1 MITKNP
7 TSRALIIH
15 SVVRF
20 DALHVEHH
28 RQQLRVLVEE
38 GYRHLIFDLEHT
50 EYINSSGLG
59 MLVEFHNSVARGGG
73 SFGLLN
79 VRPEILWLLHQTH
92 LDHLLPVA
100 GDPSDASARAGGAPA
115 GDAAPGRHQD
125 AMPGYDALHAIMS
138 DEILILTRVTL
149 LTERILQLSEPVAIG
164 KAMLDGLAEALNSRR
179 GALFLLTHRQERLEL
194 AHWIDAT
201 DHPIQPPAT
210 DFPLKF
216 GKIEH
221 QVIERG
227 KACMF
232 ELSDDDD
239 NPARAMLHG
248 LGFRRFMV
256 APILGALRPYGLLC
270 IEIDDD
276 PARLHVVQPL
286 VQAMTQI
293 GGLAMEK
300 TALLEQVTLQKDE
313 LNDAIERLR
322 HSRNALRDASHLA
335 AIGSLLTGLG
345 HQLNNKL
352 APVIGYLQM
361 LMGQDD
367 LSDDAKKKMA
377 AISVA
382 AVEIHEIAQKMAHV
396 SGLRSMR
403 NVPMD
408 PLEVLRV
415 ALTLFD
421 PLIQQKHIAL
431 RLSGLDGAIGRVQGD
446 SDLFLQAMI
455 AILHRSITSFA
466 ASHPAPRVTISAS
479 QSDDAFELVV
489 EDNGQALLPV
499 DVGESSDPFLPFEQL
514 EEGSMSSYSIPRGI
528 LHRLK
533 GSMDLFPLP
542 DGGKR
547 VLLQLPLT

>member
-20 DALHVEHH
+20 DALRVEHH
-28 RQQLRVLVEE
+28 RQQLRVLMEE
-38 GYRHLIFDLEHT
+38 GYRHLIFDLETT

-59 MLVEFHNSVARGGG
+59 MLVEFHNSTLRNGG

-79 VRPEILWLLHQTH
+79 VQPEILCLLHQTH

-100 GDPSDASARAGGAPA
+100 DETADASPGAT
-115 GDAAPGRHQD
+115 APGHRQE
-125 AMPGYDALHAIMS
+125 ASLSSYDALHAIMS
-138 DEILILTRVTL
+138 EEILMLARITR

-164 KAMLDGLAEALNSRR
+164 KAMLDGLAEALESRR
-179 GALFLLTHRQERLEL
+179 GALFLLTQHQERLAL

-201 DHPIQPPAT
+201 DHPIQPPTT
-210 DFPLKF
+210 DYPLKF

-227 KACMF
+227 TTRMF

-239 NPARAMLHG
+239 NPSCALLHG
-248 LGFRRFMV
+248 LGFRRFMA
-256 APILGALRPYGLLC
+256 APIRGGLRPYGLLC

-300 TALLEQVTLQKDE
+300 VALFDQVTLQKDE
-313 LNDAIERLR
+313 LNDTIERLR

-335 AIGSLLTGLG
+335 AVGSLLTGLG

-361 LMGQDD
+361 LMGQSD
-367 LSDDAKKKMA
+367 LPDDAKKKMA

-396 SGLRSMR
+396 SGMRSIRHM
-403 NVPMD
+403 PMD
-408 PLEVLRV
+408 PLEILRV

-421 PLIQQKHIAL
+421 PLIQQKRIAV
-431 RLSGLDGAIGRVQGD
+431 RLSGLEGASGRVQGD
-446 SDLFLQAMI
+446 PDLFLQAI
-455 AILHRSITSFA
+455 ISILHRSITSFA
-466 ASHPAPRVTISAS
+466 SSHASPRMTISAS
-479 QSDDAFELVV
+479 QLGDVFEIVV
-489 EDNGQALLPV
+489 EDNGQELLPV
-499 DVGESSDPFLPFEQL
+499 DIGESGDPFLPFEQL
-514 EEGSMSSYSIPRGI
+514 EEGIMSSYSTPRGI
-528 LHRLK
+528 LRRLK
-533 GSMDLFPLP
+533 GNMNLSQPA

-547 VLLQLPLT
+547 VLLQLPLTPEAI